1 MSNGVS
7 GDCPFHSIDLV
18 SVSQSH
24 WLLKILVDLDVHS
37 TSAFSMEAVIRVGPD
52 VLAMVT
58 NNICCGI

>member
-7 GDCPFHSIDLV
+7 GDCPFPSIDLV

-37 TSAFSMEAVIRVGPD
+37 TSAFSMGAVIRVGLD
-52 VLAMVT
+52 L
-58 NNICCGI
+58 